1 MISTKLSSKGQVIIP
16 KTIRSGHH
24 WETGQEFIVINQ
36 KDNIILKPKAP
47 FPETNLDDVGG
58 FLKHNGSPLSLED
71 MDKAI
76 RTGIERLHK

>member
-16 KTIRSGHH
+16 KTIRSGHR

-36 KDNIILKPKAP
+36 KDNIILKPKSP
-47 FPETNLDDVGG
+47 FPETRLDDVGG
-58 FLKHNGSPLSLED
+58 FLKHNGSPLSLKD

-76 RTGIERLHK
+76 RTGIERQYK

>member
-47 FPETNLDDVGG
+47 FPETSLDDVEG
-58 FLKHNGSPLSLED
+58 FLKHNGNPLSLED

-76 RTGIERLHK
+76 QTGIERHYK

>member
-16 KTIRSGHH
+16 KTIRSGHR

-36 KDNIILKPKAP
+36 KDNIILKPKSP
-47 FPETNLDDVGG
+47 FPETRLDDVGG
-58 FLKHNGSPLSLED
+58 FLKHTGRSLSLED

-76 RTGIERLHK
+76 RTGIERRHK

>member
-16 KTIRSGHH
+16 KAIRSRHH

-47 FPETNLDDVGG
+47 FTETCLGEVEG
-58 FLKHNGSPLSLED
+58 FLKHNGNPLSLED

-76 RTGIERLHK
+76 QTGIKRLHQ

>member
-16 KTIRSGHH
+16 KTIRSGHR

-36 KDNIILKPKAP
+36 KDNIILKPKSP
-47 FPETNLDDVGG
+47 FPETRLDDVGG
-58 FLKHNGSPLSLED
+58 FLKHTGRSLSLED

-76 RTGIERLHK
+76 RTGIESRYK